1 MLGLR
6 SFIFNVVFYINLFL
20 FLVLGWGFY
29 FTPRKWSIEALKQW
43 AMASLWLLRVIAG
56 VRMEVRGR
64 EHLPAGAALIAS
76 KHQSTWET
84 FALLPLFEDPAMV
97 LKRELVFIPLFGW
110 FIPKFRMIP
119 VERSSGASALKR
131 MINGAAEAIRM
142 KRQVIIFPEGT
153 RRAPGDPPAYK
164 PGAAALYLKLGVSCV
179 PIALNSGVYW
189 PRRKFHRYP
198 GTIIVEI
205 LPPLPAGLPRKE
217 FSERLVTNIE
227 TATARLVNEAK
238 VGYK

>member
-43 AMASLWLLRVIAG
+43 ARASLWLLRVIAG
-56 VRMEVRGR
+56 IRMEVRGR

-153 RRAPGDPPAYK
+153 RRTPGDPPAYK